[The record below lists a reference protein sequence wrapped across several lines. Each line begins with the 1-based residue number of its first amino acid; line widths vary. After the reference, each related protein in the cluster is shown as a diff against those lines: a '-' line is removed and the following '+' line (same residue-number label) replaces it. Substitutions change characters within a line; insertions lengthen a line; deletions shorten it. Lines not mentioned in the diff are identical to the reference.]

1 MNQASH
7 FLDGSAIYGS
17 TLKKSRQLREFEGGR
32 LRVHKMNNHEF
43 LPIGE
48 DEISSA
54 CAKNCYNSGKWI
66 LICNKNQYWHS
77 SKDNILKY
85 RLSFISFVND
95 DLNIN

>member
-32 LRVHKMNNHEF
+32 LRVHKESNHEF

-54 CAKNCYNSGKWI
+54 CAKNCYNSGEHFPTLDLQSTTERIK
-66 LICNKNQYWHS
+66 S
-77 SKDNILKY
+77 LKY
-85 RLSFISFVND
+85 FILF
-95 DLNIN
+95 